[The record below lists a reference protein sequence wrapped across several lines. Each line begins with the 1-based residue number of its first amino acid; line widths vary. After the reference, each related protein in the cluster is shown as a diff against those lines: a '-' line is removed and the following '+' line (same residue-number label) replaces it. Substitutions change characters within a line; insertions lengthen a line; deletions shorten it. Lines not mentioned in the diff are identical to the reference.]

1 MKTVIVLS
9 AFAVFALGTLVGR
22 ASVSS
27 PVEDRIAAQILSLAS
42 VTPVSPN
49 QPIENYQAI

>member
-1 MKTVIVLS
+1 MKKIIVLS

-27 PVEDRIAAQILSLAS
+27 SVEDRAAAQIFSPAS
-42 VTPVSPN
+42 ITPVNPN
-49 QPIENYQAI
+49 LPIESYQAV